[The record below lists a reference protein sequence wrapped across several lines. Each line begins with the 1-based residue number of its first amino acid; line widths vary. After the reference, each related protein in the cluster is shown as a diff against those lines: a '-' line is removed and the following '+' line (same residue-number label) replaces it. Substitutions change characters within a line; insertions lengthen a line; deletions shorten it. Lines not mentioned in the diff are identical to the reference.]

1 MLRLDAAHDGVI
13 LGVGNAPRYTRSPN
27 HVRGDSTVIVRDN
40 ELCYVF
46 RARIL
51 LELPRVEEQM

>member
-40 ELCYVF
+40 ELCYVHS
-46 RARIL
+46 L
-51 LELPRVEEQM
+51 LGFF